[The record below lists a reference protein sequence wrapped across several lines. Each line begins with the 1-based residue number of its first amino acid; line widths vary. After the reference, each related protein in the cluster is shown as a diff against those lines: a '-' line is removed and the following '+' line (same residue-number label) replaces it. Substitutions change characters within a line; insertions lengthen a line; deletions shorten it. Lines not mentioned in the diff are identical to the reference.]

1 MKTLKILLASALVI
15 LVVLCLFSCR
25 LYKDDVVEKTIPEA
39 EEPVTESIVPEDY
52 EPPEEV
58 DGEKNYKEFLLEFE
72 KEGLKQYGIDA
83 EQILAE
89 YLEDITDITEIEYEV
104 KKCNLTGNGEKDLL
118 LKFWIQHE
126 WYKQDEF
133 VLCVYTLDNNNRYR
147 NILFENHRFINYEVV
162 EILGNGRQQLI
173 LYSDDTGNSH
183 TKVDMKILEFYRNGF
198 YTTIFDEIAGADAA
212 FPFKDVEEEHF
223 YSVSYH
229 NKHEFV
235 DGTGNAK
242 DIIFSSEIFEHEGEI
257 LKTGSSRFVYNGS
270 KYVTNEY
277 YDYYAEA
284 KEIYENK

>member
-1 MKTLKILLASALVI
+1 MKTLKILLASTLVI
-15 LVVLCLFSCR
+15 LVILCLFSCH
-25 LYKDDVVEKTIPEA
+25 LYKDDVVEKTIPE
-39 EEPVTESIVPEDY
+39 PVAESIVPEDY

-58 DGEKNYKEFLLEFE
+58 DGEKNYNEFLLEFE
-72 KEGLKQYGIDA
+72 KEGLKQYGIDV

-89 YLEDITDITEIEYEV
+89 YLNNITDITEVEYEV
-104 KKCNLTGNGEKDLL
+104 KKCNLTGNGDSDLCL
-118 LKFWIQHE
+118 YFSINHE
-126 WYKQDEF
+126 WYKQNVDI
-133 VLCVYTLDNNNRYR
+133 LCVYAFDNNRYSS
-147 NILFENHRFINYEVV
+147 ILFENHRFINYEMV

-183 TKVDMKILEFYRNGF
+183 TRVDMKILTFYGNGF
-198 YTTIFDEIAGADAA
+198 YNTIFDEIAGADAA
-212 FPFKDVEEEHF
+212 FPFKDVEGEYF

-242 DIIFSSEIFEHEGEI
+242 DIIFSSEIFEQEGEI